1 MAFVLKNDFN
11 FQNREMTDETK
22 LFADKIYDGKKRGI
36 FSRLIDLKSSLF
48 SFSRSSKFYIN
59 ADSDCEAMVKT
70 IEKTTPS
77 DEPLSE
83 GPRTFLPFRRKR
95 TYEVYKK
102 EALGRSEE
110 MAYYVI
116 VIIAVEY
123 LHFSG
128 KFILIFLFFSAQKV
142 QKHFETSTNNQ
153 TRWSFVCNA
162 ARG

>member
-1 MAFVLKNDFN
+1 
-11 FQNREMTDETK
+11 MTDETK

-36 FSRLIDLKSSLF
+36 FSRLLDLKSSLF
-48 SFSRSSKFYIN
+48 SFPRSSKLYLN

-70 IEKTTPS
+70 MEKTTPS
-77 DEPLSE
+77 DEPLC
-83 GPRTFLPFRRKR
+83 GAPRTFLPFRRKR

-123 LHFSG
+123 LHFSS
-128 KFILIFLFFSAQKV
+128 KFIVIFLFSAQKV
-142 QKHFETSTNNQ
+142 QKHFETSTNYQ
-153 TRWSFVCNA
+153 ERWSFVCNA